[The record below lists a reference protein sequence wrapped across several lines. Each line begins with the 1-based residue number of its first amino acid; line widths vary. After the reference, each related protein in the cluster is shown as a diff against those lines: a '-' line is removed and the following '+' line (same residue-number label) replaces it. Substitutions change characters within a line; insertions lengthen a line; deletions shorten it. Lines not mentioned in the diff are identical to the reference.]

1 MKLEGDAKFEEKL
14 TCGVINEMRN
24 MANFHQST
32 WKSRKS
38 RKSMSLK
45 SSVEL
50 CVMRMKNDA
59 EFGEDLT
66 CQFKTDIR
74 NLTSFDL
81 STQKSQKFEL

>member
-1 MKLEGDAKFEEKL
+1 
-14 TCGVINEMRN
+14 
-24 MANFHQST
+24 
-32 WKSRKS
+32 
-38 RKSMSLK
+38 MSLK
-45 SSVEL
+45 FTVEL

-74 NLTSFDL
+74 NLTSFDP